1 MWESRSLDIFL
12 IKASGQIRNEPG
24 DMAKN
29 THGDIA
35 NQYIYIYMCLSFN
48 SKLQVY
54 FWFSW
59 LAWVLVFLA
68 RLALGFPGSTGF
80 WFSLA
85 RLALF
90 LAPLALGFPG
100 SPGFRFSWLAWLL
113 VFLARLAFG
122 FPGSPGFW
130 FSWLAWLL
138 VFLARLAFGFPGCGG
153 GVTECLQ
160 LENTVSRNSGAH
172 VVAVLVSGGNIRKI
186 SHSPDRADSAVE
198 TRTCNSNIRSTHSP
212 QKCPRVAVYRSWR
225 CYIKIGVRNKNLVFS
240 GNLAVGVVSFLK
252 YKGISRW
259 DSEGV
264 EFKIF
269 RQSNPR
275 GGGGGC

>member
-1 MWESRSLDIFL
+1 MGPSCWISFHIGKQGQPAYVRCPCHRRSVLGGR
-12 IKASGQIRNEPG
+12 ARRPAVTVAVSGRGCRWPW
-24 DMAKN
+24 
-29 THGDIA
+29 
-35 NQYIYIYMCLSFN
+35 LS
-48 SKLQVY
+48 
-54 FWFSW
+54 
-59 LAWVLVFLA
+59 VLVCL
-68 RLALGFPGSTGF
+68 R
-80 WFSLA
+80 
-85 RLALF
+85 
-90 LAPLALGFPG
+90 
-100 SPGFRFSWLAWLL
+100 SPVAVVPVCGC
-113 VFLARLAFG
+113 
-122 FPGSPGFW
+122 
-130 FSWLAWLL
+130 
-138 VFLARLAFGFPGCGG
+138 GCGG